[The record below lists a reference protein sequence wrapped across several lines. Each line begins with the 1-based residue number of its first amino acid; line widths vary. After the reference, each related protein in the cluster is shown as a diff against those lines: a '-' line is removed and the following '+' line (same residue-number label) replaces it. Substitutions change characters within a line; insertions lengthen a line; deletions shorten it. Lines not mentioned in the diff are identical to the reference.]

1 VAKID
6 KSFFRYVWR
15 NSRREQI
22 SILAVVLAS
31 LPLYFWSLDLPK
43 SIVNDAIQGRAF
55 KNGSAT
61 IRAFKLVLTLPDFLG
76 GKSYE
81 LFAGLDMERATYL
94 FALSMLF
101 FVLVLINGGFKWLI
115 NLQKGVMGE
124 RMLRRLRFDLV
135 RQLTW
140 FAPEEIR
147 GMKPAEAASM
157 INNEVE
163 PIGVFIGDAF
173 VQPAFLGTQAL
184 TALVYILV
192 QSVWLGIAAGG
203 IVAVQGV
210 IIPILRREQ
219 IRLGKQRQIASR
231 QLAGRIGEIVESS
244 PAIRAHATDF
254 YERSEIGS
262 RLGSLFFIR
271 LDLYNRKFAVKFLNN
286 LLAQLTP
293 FFFYTVGGYLALKG
307 RLDVGQLVA
316 VIAAYRDLPP
326 PVKELID
333 WDQQRND
340 VSVKYEQIIEQF
352 DVDEPEE
359 GEELAAPEDIAH
371 CPKITVDAL
380 SVSDLHGAP
389 LVENVTFSIDHPG
402 HITLA
407 GPPGSGGEIV
417 ARALAH
423 QITRWR
429 GTIRLN
435 GQDVSRLRS
444 GSLARV
450 MAYAGPEPV
459 LFPSTIRDNVVYSL
473 RRRPPELPGPPLPK
487 EEAKRRHEAERSGN
501 PLEAPGDDWLDFAA
515 AGVKSAVELDHRIL
529 QLFALLG
536 FEEDIYRLGL
546 LGKIRAADD
555 EKLGREFVAMRE
567 AIRERLSQEGKS
579 RLVEPF
585 DPKLFNSNATIGENL
600 LFGVPVGE
608 VFAEHNLPSNPYV
621 SKVIE
626 ADGLAVRLAEIGF
639 KLAEMML
646 EMFAGVQA
654 GNPLYERFSFLAA
667 SDLPGFQEIV
677 NRSRSRRR
685 SETTADRDKLISL
698 AAAYV
703 EPRHRLGLLDEAT
716 RQAIVRARAR
726 LREMIPESLASSVEF
741 YDPQAYCSAA
751 PVRDN
756 LLFGRVAYGIANAQ
770 EQVSAV
776 MKSAL
781 ADSGFL
787 NTVYRIG
794 LDYQIGAH
802 GRLLFPRQRAAL
814 DLARC
819 LVKNP
824 AILVLDDALRAFPGM
839 EAKAILQSLAE
850 EFKARVLIT
859 ALPGLDDAVP
869 FDLKINFDKGRV
881 VGIDKGA
888 EAPAPTGEIG
898 VVARE
903 AAAEKRAQE
912 PSQEAAQNAQPDMEG
927 KPRQETPAQDDEGQD
942 EGAVQRQVAE

>member
-1 VAKID
+1 MAKID

-22 SILAVVLAS
+22 AILAVVLAS

-61 IRAFKLVLTLPDFLG
+61 IRAFKLVLTVPDFLG
-76 GKSYE
+76 GKSFE
-81 LFAGLDMERATYL
+81 LFSGLDMERATYL

-184 TALVYILV
+184 TALAYILV

-203 IVAVQGV
+203 IVAIQGV

-219 IRLGKQRQIASR
+219 IRLGKRRQIASR

-244 PAIRAHATDF
+244 PAIRAHATDP

-340 VSVKYEQIIEQF
+340 VTVKYEQIIEQF
-352 DVDEPEE
+352 DIDEPEE
-359 GEELAAPEDIAH
+359 GEELAAPEEVQRS
-371 CPKITVDAL
+371 PRITVDAL
-380 SVSDLHGAP
+380 SVADQHGTP
-389 LVENVTFSIDHPG
+389 LVENVTFSIDQPG
-402 HITLA
+402 HVTLA
-407 GPPGSGGEIV
+407 GPPGSGGEVV

-423 QITRWR
+423 QITRWK
-429 GTIRLN
+429 GSICLN
-435 GQDVSRLRS
+435 GQDISRLRTD
-444 GSLARV
+444 SLARV

-473 RRRPPELPGPPLPK
+473 RRNPPELPGPPIPK
-487 EEAKRRHEAERSGN
+487 EEAQRRHEAARSGN

-515 AGVKSAVELDHRIL
+515 AGVRDAVELDHRIL

-536 FEEDIYRLGL
+536 FEDDIYRLGL
-546 LGKIRAADD
+546 LGRIRAADD
-555 EKLGREFVAMRE
+555 EKLGHQFIAMRE
-567 AIRERLSQEGKS
+567 AIRKRLAEEGKS

-585 DPKLFNSNATIGENL
+585 DPRRFNSNATIGENL
-600 LFGVPVGE
+600 LFGEPVGE
-608 VFAEHNLPSNPYV
+608 AFAEHNLPSNPYV

-626 ADGLAVRLAEIGF
+626 G
-639 KLAEMML
+639 
-646 EMFAGVQA
+646 
-654 GNPLYERFSFLAA
+654 
-667 SDLPGFQEIV
+667 
-677 NRSRSRRR
+677 
-685 SETTADRDKLISL
+685 
-698 AAAYV
+698 
-703 EPRHRLGLLDEAT
+703 
-716 RQAIVRARAR
+716 
-726 LREMIPESLASSVEF
+726 
-741 YDPQAYCSAA
+741 
-751 PVRDN
+751 
-756 LLFGRVAYGIANAQ
+756 
-770 EQVSAV
+770 
-776 MKSAL
+776 
-781 ADSGFL
+781 
-787 NTVYRIG
+787 
-794 LDYQIGAH
+794 
-802 GRLLFPRQRAAL
+802 
-814 DLARC
+814 
-819 LVKNP
+819 
-824 AILVLDDALRAFPGM
+824 
-839 EAKAILQSLAE
+839 
-850 EFKARVLIT
+850 
-859 ALPGLDDAVP
+859 
-869 FDLKINFDKGRV
+869 
-881 VGIDKGA
+881 
-888 EAPAPTGEIG
+888 
-898 VVARE
+898 
-903 AAAEKRAQE
+903 
-912 PSQEAAQNAQPDMEG
+912 
-927 KPRQETPAQDDEGQD
+927 
-942 EGAVQRQVAE
+942 